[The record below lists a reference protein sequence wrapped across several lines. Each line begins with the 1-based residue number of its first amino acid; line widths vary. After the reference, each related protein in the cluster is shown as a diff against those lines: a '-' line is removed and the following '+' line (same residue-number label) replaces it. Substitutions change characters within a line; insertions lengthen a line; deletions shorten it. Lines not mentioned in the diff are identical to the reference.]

1 MVTRAPAGMPGQFS
15 FDAFLNR
22 RRAKKYQAV
31 FASLAVGALAATW
44 MQCCP
49 DCERYLDRACRG
61 SVASMRL
68 NANGGCR
75 SRSGSL
81 YTNPDFDRLRC
92 LPRCSVAWP
101 KRHQP
106 GREIFRRALSPGA
119 KACESING
127 ILTLSAIH
135 QSGFTQI

>member
-81 YTNPDFDRLRC
+81 CTNPDFDRLRC
-92 LPRCSVAWP
+92 LPPLPRL
-101 KRHQP
+101 R
-106 GREIFRRALSPGA
+106 GRSEINPAA
-119 KACESING
+119 KSFDGLYRPVRKHANRSMES
-127 ILTLSAIH
+127 
-135 QSGFTQI
+135 